1 MYSSCTCRFTET
13 TSNLENSFW
22 SRGRCS
28 VGGSEQGNW
37 WKKLF
42 HRSESAEFNNSGFIH
57 FFSRINFNLLILGC
71 LHCRAAEGRRP
82 CLSDCFAKK
91 ANRILLYKCKSC
103 LEQVAKYLFLKM
115 STPTDIRISFPHR
128 TLKRSE
134 ARKGTKINS
143 QVSVRS

>member
-42 HRSESAEFNNSGFIH
+42 HRSESAKFNNSGFIR
-57 FFSRINFNLLILGC
+57 FFSRINFNLLILGR

-82 CLSDCFAKK
+82 CLSDCVAKK
-91 ANRILLYKCKSC
+91 ANRILLYKCKNCVKTAVYKSC
-103 LEQVAKYLFLKM
+103 LVQVAKYLFLKM
-115 STPTDIRISFPHR
+115 STPTDIRIS
-128 TLKRSE
+128 T
-134 ARKGTKINS
+134 
-143 QVSVRS
+143 